1 MKRLVSVALFI
12 VISLSQ
18 MMAQNITGKIVD
30 NQGNPLPFANVML
43 LSRPD
48 STFIK
53 GAVSDEEGNF
63 SIAANCNGGI
73 IKVSSIGY
81 QTITKNCEGQ
91 QAGII
96 RLAED
101 AQNLKEVVIKAHR
114 PQYKMTHEGLMT
126 HVEGTVLSKMG
137 TAEDVLKHVPS
148 VVRKKDGFEVFG
160 KGTPIIYI
168 NGRKMQD
175 ISELDNIKSADIKS
189 VEVIQNPGATYDASV
204 NAVIKIKTIKM
215 KGEGFSFDTRSLYWY
230 NKHHNTTQ
238 QVNMNYRHDGLN
250 LFATYKFSDA
260 VWIQDATY
268 AQTVHVDTLW
278 QQKNYSKM
286 VGRKE
291 SHRLIGGFSYDF
303 NANHSIGARYTL
315 VSPGYQR
322 DKGFFD
328 SQVTADGKFYDYI
341 KTDGLTVGK
350 NSPSHQLNAY
360 YNGVLGKTTIDWNT
374 DLFFSTNREDSY
386 STENSQEHDSRNI
399 DSENRVSNKM
409 IASKLIIASPLLGGK
424 LSYGAEYINTH
435 RNDDYQVNRTDILAN
450 SYSKLEEQTVS
461 PFVQYT
467 RLTPIGN
474 IMAGLRYEYVRFK
487 YYDAGIYQPEQSRSF
502 RNLFPTISYGTK
514 IGKVMA
520 QLSYSVK
527 TNRPSYDQLSN
538 NMSYMN
544 RFTRQTGNPYLDN
557 ETNHTIEL
565 SGVWKFFQFM
575 VNYKDSR
582 NAIIYWAEQIP
593 ENEVITLV
601 SRKNV
606 KSLKSMTAY
615 ISAAPKIGI
624 WSPQINVGMLKP
636 WFTLHTDVESY
647 RLNRPIFMGNF
658 NNAFSLPCGIMLS
671 VDYRYQS
678 KGNTQNVYLAKEQ
691 HVLDVTLSKSFLKD
705 ALTLE
710 VKGHDL
716 LYKNWD
722 ADLLYNQKMELLQV
736 AKRGTRDIQL
746 TLRYKF
752 NTTRSKYKGTGAGNA
767 ELNRL

>member
-1 MKRLVSVALFI
+1 MKRLALVASFSGI
-12 VISLSQ
+12 AITQ
-18 MMAQNITGKIVD
+18 MMAQNINGEQI
-30 NQGNPLPFANVML
+30 
-43 LSRPD
+43 
-48 STFIK
+48 
-53 GAVSDEEGNF
+53 SDTTLFDKF
-63 SIAANCNGGI
+63 SKELG
-73 IKVSSIGY
+73 
-81 QTITKNCEGQ
+81 
-91 QAGII
+91 
-96 RLAED
+96 
-101 AQNLKEVVIKAHR
+101 EVVVKAHL
-114 PQYKMTHEGLMT
+114 PQYKKTHEGLLT
-126 HVEGTVLSKMG
+126 NVAGTVLSKMG

-148 VVRKKDGFEVFG
+148 IVKKKDGYEVVG

-175 ISELDNIKSADIKS
+175 ISELDNIKSSDIKS

-204 NAVIKIKTIKM
+204 NAVIKIKTIKK
-215 KGEGFSFDTRSLYWY
+215 KGEGIGFDTRSVYWY
-230 NKHHNTTQ
+230 NKHDNTIQ
-238 QVNMNYRHDGLN
+238 QVNMNYRHNGLN

-260 VWIQDATY
+260 TWMQKATY
-268 AQTVHVDTLW
+268 EQTVHVDTLW
-278 QQKNYSKM
+278 QQHNNNE
-286 VGRKE
+286 VTGRIE
-291 SHRLIGGFSYDF
+291 SHRLISGFSYDF

-315 VSPGYQR
+315 TSPGYSR
-322 DKGFFD
+322 SKDFFD

-341 KTDGLTVGK
+341 KTDGLTVDK
-350 NSPSHQLNAY
+350 NNPSHQLNAY
-360 YNGVLGKTTIDWNT
+360 YNGTLGKTTIDLNT
-374 DLFFSTNREDSY
+374 DLYFSTNRAYAY
-386 STENSQEHDSRNI
+386 SDEQSQEHDSHNI
-399 DSENRVSNKM
+399 NSKNRVSNKM
-409 IASKLIIASPLLGGK
+409 VATKLVITSPLLGGN
-424 LSYGAEYINTH
+424 LSYGAEYIHTR
-435 RNDDYQVNRTDILAN
+435 RNDDYEVNRTDLLAN
-450 SYSKLEEQTVS
+450 SYSKLEEQTAS
-461 PFVQYT
+461 PFIQYA

-474 IMAGLRYEYVRFK
+474 ITAGLRYEYVRFK

-502 RNLFPTISYGTK
+502 RNLFPTISYGAK

-527 TNRPSYDQLSN
+527 TSRPSYSQLSN
-538 NMSYMN
+538 NVSYMN

-557 ETNHTIEL
+557 ETNHRVEL
-565 SGVWKFFQFM
+565 SGVWKFIQFM

-593 ENEVITLV
+593 GNEAITMI

-624 WSPQINVGMLKP
+624 WAPQINLGMQKP
-636 WFTLHTDVESY
+636 WFTLHADVASY

-658 NNAFSLPCGIMLS
+658 NNAFSLPCGITLN

-678 KGNTQNVYLAKEQ
+678 KGNTMNVYLAKEQ
-691 HVLDVTLSKSFLKD
+691 HVLDVSISKSFLKD

-710 VKGHDL
+710 IKGNDL
-716 LYKNWD
+716 LYKCWD

-736 AKRGTRDIQL
+736 SKRGTRDLQL

>member
-1 MKRLVSVALFI
+1 MKRLALVAFFSGI
-12 VISLSQ
+12 AITQ
-18 MMAQNITGKIVD
+18 MMAQNINGEQI
-30 NQGNPLPFANVML
+30 
-43 LSRPD
+43 
-48 STFIK
+48 
-53 GAVSDEEGNF
+53 SDTTLFDKF
-63 SIAANCNGGI
+63 SKELG
-73 IKVSSIGY
+73 
-81 QTITKNCEGQ
+81 
-91 QAGII
+91 
-96 RLAED
+96 
-101 AQNLKEVVIKAHR
+101 EVVVKAHL
-114 PQYKMTHEGLMT
+114 PQYKKTHEGLLT
-126 HVEGTVLSKMG
+126 NVAGTVLGKMG

-148 VVRKKDGFEVFG
+148 IVKKKDGYEVVG

-175 ISELDNIKSADIKS
+175 ISELDNIKSSDIKS
-189 VEVIQNPGATYDASV
+189 VEVIQNPGAAYDASV
-204 NAVIKIKTIKM
+204 NAVIKIKTIKK
-215 KGEGFSFDTRSLYWY
+215 KGEGFGFDTRSVYWY
-230 NKHHNTTQ
+230 NKHDNTIQ
-238 QVNMNYRHDGLN
+238 QVNMNYRHNGLN

-260 VWIQDATY
+260 TWMQKASY
-268 AQTVHVDTLW
+268 NQTVHVDTLW
-278 QQKNYSKM
+278 QQHNNNE
-286 VGRKE
+286 VTGRIE
-291 SHRLIGGFSYDF
+291 SHRLISGFSYDF

-315 VSPGYQR
+315 TSPGYSR
-322 DKGFFD
+322 SKDFFD

-341 KTDGLTVGK
+341 KTDGLTVDK
-350 NSPSHQLNAY
+350 DSPSHQLNAY
-360 YNGVLGKTTIDWNT
+360 YNGTLGKTTIDLNT
-374 DLFFSTNREDSY
+374 DLYFSTNRAYAY
-386 STENSQEHDSRNI
+386 SDEQCQEHDSRNI
-399 DSENRVSNKM
+399 NSKNRVSNKM
-409 IASKLIIASPLLGGK
+409 VATKLVITSPLLGGN

-435 RNDDYQVNRTDILAN
+435 RNDDYEVNRTDLLAN
-450 SYSKLEEQTVS
+450 SYSKLEEQTAS
-461 PFVQYT
+461 LFIQYA

-474 IMAGLRYEYVRFK
+474 ITAGLRYEYVRFK

-502 RNLFPTISYGTK
+502 RNLFPTISYGAK

-527 TNRPSYDQLSN
+527 TSRPSYSQLSN
-538 NMSYMN
+538 NVSYMN

-557 ETNHTIEL
+557 ETNHRVEL
-565 SGVWKFFQFM
+565 SGVWKFIQFM

-593 ENEVITLV
+593 EDEAITMI

-624 WSPQINVGMLKP
+624 WAPQINLGMQKP
-636 WFTLHTDVESY
+636 WFTLHTDVASY

-658 NNAFSLPCGIMLS
+658 NNAFSLPYGITLN

-678 KGNTQNVYLAKEQ
+678 KGNTMNVYLAKEQ
-691 HVLDVTLSKSFLKD
+691 HVLDVSISKSFLKD

-710 VKGHDL
+710 IKGNDL
-716 LYKNWD
+716 LYKCWD

-736 AKRGTRDIQL
+736 SKRGTRELQL

>member
-1 MKRLVSVALFI
+1 MKRLALVASFCGI
-12 VISLSQ
+12 TITQ
-18 MMAQNITGKIVD
+18 MMAQNINGEQI
-30 NQGNPLPFANVML
+30 
-43 LSRPD
+43 
-48 STFIK
+48 
-53 GAVSDEEGNF
+53 SDTTLFDKF
-63 SIAANCNGGI
+63 SKELG
-73 IKVSSIGY
+73 
-81 QTITKNCEGQ
+81 
-91 QAGII
+91 
-96 RLAED
+96 
-101 AQNLKEVVIKAHR
+101 EVVVKAHL
-114 PQYKMTHEGLMT
+114 PQYKKTHEGLLT
-126 HVEGTVLSKMG
+126 NVAGTVLSKMG

-148 VVRKKDGFEVFG
+148 IVKKKDGYEVVG

-175 ISELDNIKSADIKS
+175 ISELDNIKSSDIKS

-204 NAVIKIKTIKM
+204 NAVIKIKTIKK
-215 KGEGFSFDTRSLYWY
+215 KGEGFGFDTRSVYWY
-230 NKHHNTTQ
+230 NKHDNTIQ
-238 QVNMNYRHDGLN
+238 QINMNYRHNGLN

-260 VWIQDATY
+260 SWMQKATY
-268 AQTVHVDTLW
+268 DQTVHVDTLW
-278 QQKNYSKM
+278 QQHNNNE
-286 VGRKE
+286 VTGRIE
-291 SHRLIGGFSYDF
+291 SHRLISGFSYDF

-315 VSPGYQR
+315 TSPGYSR
-322 DKGFFD
+322 SKDFFD

-341 KTDGLTVGK
+341 KTDGLTVDK
-350 NSPSHQLNAY
+350 DSPSHQLNAY
-360 YNGVLGKTTIDWNT
+360 YNGTLGKTTIDLNT
-374 DLFFSTNREDSY
+374 DLYFSTNRAYAY
-386 STENSQEHDSRNI
+386 SDEQSQEHDSRNI
-399 DSENRVSNKM
+399 NSKNRVSNKM
-409 IASKLIIASPLLGGK
+409 VATKLVITTPLLGGN
-424 LSYGAEYINTH
+424 LSYGAEYIHTR
-435 RNDDYQVNRTDILAN
+435 RNDDYEVNRTDLLAN
-450 SYSKLEEQTVS
+450 SYSKLEEQTAS
-461 PFVQYT
+461 PFIQYA

-502 RNLFPTISYGTK
+502 RNLFPTISYGAK

-527 TNRPSYDQLSN
+527 TSRPSYSQLSN
-538 NMSYMN
+538 NVSYMN

-557 ETNHTIEL
+557 ETNHRVEL
-565 SGVWKFFQFM
+565 SGVWKFIQFM

-582 NAIIYWAEQIP
+582 NAIIYWAEQMP
-593 ENEVITLV
+593 GNEAITMI

-624 WSPQINVGMLKP
+624 WALQINLGMQKP
-636 WFTLHTDVESY
+636 WFTLHTDVASY

-658 NNAFSLPCGIMLS
+658 NNAFSLPYGITLN

-678 KGNTQNVYLAKEQ
+678 KGNTMNVYLAKEQ
-691 HVLDVTLSKSFLKD
+691 HVLDVSISKSFLKD

-710 VKGHDL
+710 IKGNDL
-716 LYKNWD
+716 LYKCWD

-736 AKRGTRDIQL
+736 SKRGTRDLQF

>member
-1 MKRLVSVALFI
+1 MKRLALVASFCSI
-12 VISLSQ
+12 TITQ
-18 MMAQNITGKIVD
+18 MMAQNINGEQI
-30 NQGNPLPFANVML
+30 
-43 LSRPD
+43 
-48 STFIK
+48 
-53 GAVSDEEGNF
+53 SDTTLFDKF
-63 SIAANCNGGI
+63 SKELG
-73 IKVSSIGY
+73 
-81 QTITKNCEGQ
+81 
-91 QAGII
+91 
-96 RLAED
+96 
-101 AQNLKEVVIKAHR
+101 EVVVKAHL
-114 PQYKMTHEGLMT
+114 PQYKKTHEGLLT
-126 HVEGTVLSKMG
+126 NVAGTVLGKMG

-148 VVRKKDGFEVFG
+148 IVKKKDGYEVVG

-175 ISELDNIKSADIKS
+175 ISELDNIKSSDIKS
-189 VEVIQNPGATYDASV
+189 VEVIQNPGAAYDASV
-204 NAVIKIKTIKM
+204 NAVIKIKTIKK
-215 KGEGFSFDTRSLYWY
+215 KGEGFGFDTRSVYWY
-230 NKHHNTTQ
+230 NKHDNTIQ
-238 QVNMNYRHDGLN
+238 QVNMNYRHNGLN

-260 VWIQDATY
+260 TWMQKATY
-268 AQTVHVDTLW
+268 EQAVHVDTLW
-278 QQKNYSKM
+278 QQHNNNE
-286 VGRKE
+286 VTGRIE
-291 SHRLIGGFSYDF
+291 SHRLISGFSYDF

-315 VSPGYQR
+315 TSPGYSR
-322 DKGFFD
+322 SKDFFD

-341 KTDGLTVGK
+341 KTDGLSVDK
-350 NSPSHQLNAY
+350 DNPSHQLNAY
-360 YNGVLGKTTIDWNT
+360 YNGTLGKTTIDLNT
-374 DLFFSTNREDSY
+374 DLYFSTNRAYAY
-386 STENSQEHDSRNI
+386 SDEQSQEHDSRNI
-399 DSENRVSNKM
+399 NSKNRVSNK
-409 IASKLIIASPLLGGK
+409 IVATKLAITSSLLGGN

-435 RNDDYQVNRTDILAN
+435 RNDDYEVNRTDLLAN
-450 SYSKLEEQTVS
+450 SYSKLEEQTAS
-461 PFVQYT
+461 PFIQYA

-474 IMAGLRYEYVRFK
+474 ITAGLRYEYVRFK

-502 RNLFPTISYGTK
+502 RNLFPTISYGAK

-527 TNRPSYDQLSN
+527 TSRPSYSQLSN
-538 NMSYMN
+538 NVSYMN

-557 ETNHTIEL
+557 ETNHRVEL
-565 SGVWKFFQFM
+565 SGVWKFIQFM

-593 ENEVITLV
+593 EDEAITMI

-624 WSPQINVGMLKP
+624 WAPQINLGMQKP
-636 WFTLHTDVESY
+636 WFTLHTDVASY

-658 NNAFSLPCGIMLS
+658 NNAFSLPCGITLN

-678 KGNTQNVYLAKEQ
+678 KGNTMNVYLAKEQ
-691 HVLDVTLSKSFLKD
+691 HVLDVSISKSFLKD

-710 VKGHDL
+710 IKGNDL
-716 LYKNWD
+716 LYKCWD

-736 AKRGTRDIQL
+736 SKRGTRDLQL